1 MKFYEYAEHV
11 LSHGHSVATLG
22 IRGLTADEATTVN
35 EVLTAHAAKMQGADA
50 VPHNVVKAFLKPLY
64 VKAAV
69 AKLDE
74 LEFEIPSMHYPTL
87 QSVLSSAKRLERD
100 HSRTIEDNKRILK
113 GLSHWP
119 MDRLKRR
126 GVVCYERALE
136 RLNTERPDWAG
147 VPTAAFMHRLVH
159 TDGLPTLTG
168 GCADH
173 YVLVSARAGPR
184 WLTVEELARA
194 MEIHAT
200 SSLMRG
206 LTSRDIKPAQAGE
219 ALGNG
224 IHGACSRAILGP
236 LIANGTLGPGMTYGS
251 AWAGVDTFA
260 ASVEAALDGKWEYA
274 FASEKRAVIRTALMK
289 SWGGLG
295 LTRARCHEDA
305 AGWAAT
311 HEQYADLWVASP
323 ECDSFSKKNRV
334 RKDEEQDAAM
344 KATIESFSYVEH
356 ALPKVVVVEN
366 VNEARVVGPM
376 SALLGNMARSLGY
389 RLSGGPLDARADCGA
404 LATRDRHFWVMV
416 RADH

>member
-1 MKFYEYAEHV
+1 MRKSFHTCSIDGYIMPMHTGPYTCSVYIRAVVYGHVAAMGAWRATQGAPRSLKGGRSSRYESRRKARRATAAYVPRWSANAAAVVMRTMKKKSAEKNMKFYEYAEHV

-119 MDRLKRR
+119 MDKLKRR

-251 AWAGVDTFA
+251 VGRVAGVRF
-260 ASVEAALDGKWEYA
+260 VL
-274 FASEKRAVIRTALMK
+274 
-289 SWGGLG
+289 
-295 LTRARCHEDA
+295 
-305 AGWAAT
+305 
-311 HEQYADLWVASP
+311 
-323 ECDSFSKKNRV
+323 
-334 RKDEEQDAAM
+334 EEEPRPQ
-344 KATIESFSYVEH
+344 
-356 ALPKVVVVEN
+356 
-366 VNEARVVGPM
+366 G
-376 SALLGNMARSLGY
+376 
-389 RLSGGPLDARADCGA
+389 
-404 LATRDRHFWVMV
+404 
-416 RADH
+416 